1 MLIKRKGIKP
11 TATLL
16 EDDVDENGDLLP
28 PHLDTINVNLL
39 GCMYTVKL
47 GIHYIKQNPRGGSI
61 VMTGSGSS
69 MSSPPP
75 NFSLKTFYSTCM
87 GFIIL
92 LKCTP

>member
-1 MLIKRKGIKP
+1 MLIEQKGIKP

-28 PHLDTINVNLL
+28 PRLDTINVNLL

-69 MSSPPP
+69 MSSLPP
-75 NFSLKTFYSTCM
+75 NFSFQTLYSICM
-87 GFIIL
+87 IFITL
-92 LKCTP
+92 QKCTP